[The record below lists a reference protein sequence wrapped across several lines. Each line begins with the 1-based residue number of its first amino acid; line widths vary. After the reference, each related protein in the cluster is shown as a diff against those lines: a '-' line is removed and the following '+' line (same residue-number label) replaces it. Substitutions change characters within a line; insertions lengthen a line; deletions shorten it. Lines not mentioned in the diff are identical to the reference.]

1 MGREITAIPSIFPSL
16 EGGEKGEGERIRPE
30 NFFNEFLRR
39 DTRLRMMESRGR
51 ESWAVPE
58 CPSRASVLDL
68 LCSGLPRGRGKE
80 GGSRGLE
87 RWGLWK

>member
-39 DTRLRMMESRGR
+39 YTR
-51 ESWAVPE
+51 
-58 CPSRASVLDL
+58 
-68 LCSGLPRGRGKE
+68 SGAPP
-80 GGSRGLE
+80 
-87 RWGLWK
+87 